1 MGVAIHLVDASNWSE
16 RAVPAL
22 RQAGFVT
29 LRVATREAAEALILR
44 RPPDHIIAV
53 DAAPKLDALE
63 AVRWLTAATSAPV
76 TVVIRGEDERRA
88 LSCFAAGADDVVP
101 ADCPLR
107 VLIARLRAVLR
118 RVGAPAGEGVGPVAI
133 GEIRVEPDSH
143 QALVRGRPVHLTPLE
158 FALLHVLMRDPG
170 VVYTREDLLD
180 AVWGAR
186 DMAVERTIDA
196 HVWKLRRK
204 IAAQGGQP
212 AHIVSVPH
220 FGYRFRRPDEAL
232 QMQPALAG

>member
-1 MGVAIHLVDASNWSE
+1 MGVAIHIVDASGWSE

-29 LRVATREAAEALILR
+29 LRVDTRDAAERLIRR

-53 DAAPKLDALE
+53 DAAPRLDALE
-63 AVRWLTAATSAPV
+63 ATHWLMAATTAPI
-76 TVVIRGEDERRA
+76 TVVIRGDDERRA
-88 LSCFAAGADDVVP
+88 LGCFAAGADDVVS
-101 ADCPLR
+101 ADCPPR

-118 RVGAPAGEGVGPVAI
+118 RVGAPAGDGVGPVAI
-133 GEIRVEPDSH
+133 GEIRVEPESH

-158 FALLHVLMRDPG
+158 FALLHALMRDPG

-204 IAAQGGQP
+204 IASHGGQP
-212 AHIVSVPH
+212 EHIVSVPH

-232 QMQPALAG
+232 QALPALAG

>member
-1 MGVAIHLVDASNWSE
+1 MGVAIHIIDPSSWSD
-16 RAVPAL
+16 RAVPLL

-29 LRVATREAAEALILR
+29 LHVDTRDAAERLIRR
-44 RPPDHIIAV
+44 RPPDHVIAV
-53 DAAPKLDALE
+53 DATPRLDAVE
-63 AVRWLTAATSAPV
+63 ATRWLTAATSAPI

-88 LSCFAAGADDVVP
+88 LSCFGAGADDVVP
-101 ADCPLR
+101 EDCPMR

-118 RVGAPAGEGVGPVAI
+118 RVGAPAGEDIGPVAI

-158 FALLHVLMRDPG
+158 FALLHALMRDPG

-204 IAAQGGQP
+204 IASQGGHP
-212 AHIVSVPH
+212 DHIVSVPH
-220 FGYRFRRPDEAL
+220 FGYRFRRPDEAIAA
-232 QMQPALAG
+232 QPALAG